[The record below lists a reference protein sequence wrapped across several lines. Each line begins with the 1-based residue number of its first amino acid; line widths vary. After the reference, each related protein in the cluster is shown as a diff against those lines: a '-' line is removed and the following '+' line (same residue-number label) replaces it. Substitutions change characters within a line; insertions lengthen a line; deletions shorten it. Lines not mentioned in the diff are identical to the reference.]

1 MVLSHQQHKG
11 RPLILVPL
19 QGMSYSSRFAGK
31 FRLDL
36 QGQTSCSFCRAS
48 LTFMGWVYPLP
59 RPRALGADDPHLCD
73 VPRLWVYPPPPRPR
87 ALGPMTHISV
97 MYPDGGLPSM
107 LDAASRKNVSSL
119 CFLDLI

>member
-48 LTFMGWVYPLP
+48 LTSTGWVYPP
-59 RPRALGADDPHLCD
+59 TSATCP
-73 VPRLWVYPPPPRPR
+73 
-87 ALGPMTHISV
+87 
-97 MYPDGGLPSM
+97 GG
-107 LDAASRKNVSSL
+107 R
-119 CFLDLI
+119 